1 MSTSLLEQAS
11 PRKRPTGIRIL
22 STVCF
27 LLAAYL
33 LASGILVVPGTISLA
48 NGRYLLGE
56 YVNLGPAIYF
66 IAMAGM
72 ALVGIGLL
80 RGWRLMRRVGIIL
93 AALFMAT
100 SLLPISA
107 AVTYFQIAPLILHGV
122 KIVLA
127 IMAIRYLLQP
137 EVVEFFSAKAGR

>member
-1 MSTSLLEQAS
+1 M
-11 PRKRPTGIRIL
+11 
-22 STVCF
+22 V
-27 LLAAYL
+27 AAYL
-33 LASGILVVPGTISLA
+33 FGSAILVIIGAISLA

-66 IAMAGM
+66 LTSG
-72 ALVGIGLL
+72 LTVLLGIGLE
-80 RGWRLMRRVGIIL
+80 RGWKLFRRLAIIV

-107 AVTYFQIAPLILHGV
+107 AVSYFQILPLVLHGV

-137 EVVEFFSAKAGR
+137 EVVDFFSATGAR